1 MCAWRERES
10 VCSWRK
16 REEGERVS
24 GKIMLVSKQKK
35 RVCGK
40 ELHFKLCVIQ
50 RERESERVRVCMYVC
65 VCMRERERG
74 RLKKGMKR
82 DLKI

>member
-1 MCAWRERES
+1 MRERERDSACFCKLVGVRVCVGDRVHLGVREKES

-50 RERESERVRVCMYVC
+50 RERER
-65 VCMRERERG
+65 
-74 RLKKGMKR
+74 
-82 DLKI
+82 